1 MFSLLRPICPSA
13 KALLLVCCML
23 ASSAAFAAKV
33 ALDPSNWGHPEGENC
48 VSCHEKSSPGL
59 AQQWHD
65 SAHKTAGVN
74 CLDCHQA
81 EAAEPDAIEHEGQ
94 VIATIVSPKDCGRC
108 HEKEYEEQAG
118 SVHAEAYAIIRDR
131 IPALAHNVTGA
142 AMQAAGC
149 DQCHGS
155 LVKVR
160 GDGTLDPKT
169 WPNSGI
175 GRINPDGSKG
185 SCSSC
190 HGRHAFSKAQA
201 REPSACVRCHS
212 GPDSP
217 DKEVFEASKHG
228 MLYAAQRE
236 QMNLHADTWVAGK
249 DYTAAPTC
257 TTCHMGAAGKI
268 PTTHDVGLRNAWTL
282 NQPVSYQQYL
292 VLLADGSKLELP
304 ATAKP
309 PKRGSELEKA
319 DGSVAKVKAVISPDR
334 RRTVMSMV
342 CLECHAKGFTEGFM
356 TQFDN
361 VVELYNSKFG
371 EPAEAIMAG
380 LYERDLLTPLP
391 FDEPLEFIYWE
402 LWHDEGARAR
412 HGASMAS
419 ANHAWWEG
427 MYLVGRN
434 FYSRFLPE
442 ARAVAGDQAAAI
454 IDPVLA
460 ESGKHE
466 WLDAPSQANPILG
479 WMPPPAPAA
488 DPMPV
493 PAVEDG
499 PSAASTTDAG
509 TAVGAAQARAVGAEM
524 PDADEP
530 GAAADAV
537 EPDAAQAA
545 DQAGGNSADAEA
557 D

>member
-1 MFSLLRPICPSA
+1 MYRWTEV
-13 KALLLVCCML
+13 LLLVWC
-23 ASSAAFAAKV
+23 AIGSSAVFAAKV
-33 ALDPSNWGHPEGENC
+33 ELDPSNWGHPAGENC

-74 CLDCHQA
+74 CMDCHQA

-94 VIATIVSPKDCGRC
+94 IIATIVSPKDCGRC
-108 HEKEYEEQAG
+108 HEQEYEEQEG
-118 SVHAEAYAIIRDR
+118 SVHAEAYAIIKDR
-131 IPALAHNVTGA
+131 IPALAHNVTGS

-155 LVKVR
+155 VVKVR
-160 GDGTLDPKT
+160 GDGTLDPST

-228 MLYAAQRE
+228 MLFAAQRDR
-236 QMNLHADTWVAGK
+236 MNLHSDTWVAGQ

-268 PTTHDVGLRNAWTL
+268 PTTHDVGLRNAWNL

-292 VLLADGSKLELP
+292 VLLEDGSKLELP

-319 DGSVAKVKAVISPDR
+319 DGSAAKVKAVISPDR
-334 RRTVMSMV
+334 RRSVMSLV
-342 CLECHAKGFTEGFM
+342 CLECHAKGFTEAFM

-361 VVELYNSKFG
+361 VVELYNTKFG
-371 EPAEAIMAG
+371 EPAQAIMTA
-380 LYERDLLTPLP
+380 LYERELLTPLP
-391 FDEPLEFIYWE
+391 FDEPLEFTYWE

-419 ANHAWWEG
+419 PNHAWWEG

-434 FYSRFLPE
+434 FYSRFLPQ
-442 ARAVAGDQAAAI
+442 ARAVAGDQAAEI
-454 IDPVLA
+454 IDPALA
-460 ESGKHE
+460 TSGQHE
-466 WLDAPSQANPILG
+466 WQGDPQQANPILG
-479 WMPPPAPAA
+479 WMPTPSEPAA
-488 DPMPV
+488 DV
-493 PAVEDG
+493 
-499 PSAASTTDAG
+499 SADAG
-509 TAVGAAQARAVGAEM
+509 TAAGAGSAASGAE
-524 PDADEP
+524 
-530 GAAADAV
+530 
-537 EPDAAQAA
+537 
-545 DQAGGNSADAEA
+545 QAGEEVGQ
-557 D
+557 